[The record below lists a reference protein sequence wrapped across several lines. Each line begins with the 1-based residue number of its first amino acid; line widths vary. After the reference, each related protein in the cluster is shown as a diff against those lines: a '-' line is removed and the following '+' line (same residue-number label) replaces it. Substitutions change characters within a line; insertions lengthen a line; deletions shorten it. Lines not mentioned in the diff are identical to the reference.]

1 MKPSRVFSQKG
12 WRRSGAINVGITY
25 TCVLLLLIC
34 FSVSISQ
41 PGANLIL
48 PTIIFEGPCTTS
60 STLSLFLHLLINT
73 ISGAILASSNF
84 FMQVLSAPSREEID
98 RAHAW
103 LRSLEIGVPSF
114 KNLWHMSR
122 FKLISWFIFL
132 FSSVP
137 IHFLFN
143 SVVFR
148 TDYLGSEWHLT
159 ISTEAFT
166 EGAEFFPPGA
176 SLSPAGSPILVN
188 TSDITYAD
196 DGDHIGQW
204 LGYGHPV
211 PLIQYW
217 EASSIVR
224 QNLSSVAKKAH
235 NWTVLNVEDCQAQ
248 YISCNPRTT
257 YDDVV
262 VIVETGTSNSTGWTR
277 SELFDFQPFSNLSSY
292 WDSHVPPE
300 GINSLWFSTQCRTER
315 HVSVFGRKSD
325 YCANTCLGAL
335 GALGMGSGLS
345 HSRFDPDDVSQPQ
358 EPWLLTPFNGLE
370 SDWPPDRRYEFNHE
384 FDTFRVSHC
393 LAQPTQPTCKVG
405 VSNALLLIV
414 VGCVFIKAMQAT
426 IVVWKLPTASLVT
439 PGDVIESFLSYPD
452 SQTQGL
458 CTLDTTDSER
468 LEYGPRNRWTPGMHV
483 LLPRM
488 VQRPKRPGKQHR
500 LASAITISAWA
511 RTYSILIGGFIL
523 LTVGLG
529 FASVTTG
536 NDYSYSFDLTN
547 RIIPLSLRL
556 DYFSSLLLANAP
568 QLVFSLCYI
577 SFNALITRLQVE
589 REWNSLS
596 SKFQPLRVSYPMGE
610 QVSSYRLQLPYR
622 YSVPMI
628 AISISLHWVV
638 SNGLFL
644 YIIEGGFVQ
653 YDFNMDHSTELPAL
667 FSVSNES
674 FITLGYSPF
683 FILVLFI
690 ASFVLIICS
699 PGLVGLQKL
708 NFKMVTGG
716 CNSLVISAACH
727 PSDLVM
733 DQQATCEQRSHSLQ
747 RSIDLTRN
755 AVHAE
760 EPETTLLGIRTNTDA
775 EERKPFKLA
784 QRKLRWGA
792 MALPRHLA
800 ECVKAVDGREV
811 HHLGFGGAED
821 EICEPSDDHFY
832 A

>member
-1 MKPSRVFSQKG
+1 
-12 WRRSGAINVGITY
+12 
-25 TCVLLLLIC
+25 
-34 FSVSISQ
+34 
-41 PGANLIL
+41 
-48 PTIIFEGPCTTS
+48 
-60 STLSLFLHLLINT
+60 
-73 ISGAILASSNF
+73 
-84 FMQVLSAPSREEID
+84 MQVLSAPSREEID

-103 LRSLEIGVPSF
+103 LRSLEIGVPSV
-114 KNLWHMSR
+114 KNLWHMSW
-122 FKLISWFIFL
+122 FKLISWFILF

-137 IHFLFN
+137 IHALFN
-143 SVVFR
+143 SVVFQ

-196 DGDHIGQW
+196 DGDHISWW
-204 LGYGHPV
+204 LG
-211 PLIQYW
+211 
-217 EASSIVR
+217 
-224 QNLSSVAKKAH
+224 
-235 NWTVLNVEDCQAQ
+235 
-248 YISCNPRTT
+248 TT

-262 VIVETGTSNSTGWTR
+262 VIVETGTSNSSGWTR
-277 SELFDFQPFSNLSSY
+277 SELFDFQPSSNLSLY
-292 WDSHVPPE
+292 WDSHVPPA
-300 GINSLWFSTQCRTER
+300 GINSLWFSTQCRTQR
-315 HVSVFGRKSD
+315 HVSDLGRKSN
-325 YCANTCLGAL
+325 YCINTCLGAL
-335 GALGMGSGLS
+335 GMGPGLS
-345 HSRFDPDDVSQPQ
+345 HSPFDPDDVPQPQ
-358 EPWLLTPFNGLE
+358 EPWLLNFNVKE
-370 SDWPPDRRYEFNHE
+370 SDWLLHLDYGFSHE

-393 LAQPTQPTCKVG
+393 LAQPTQSTCKVG

-414 VGCVFIKAMQAT
+414 VGCVFIKALQAT
-426 IVVWKLPTASLVT
+426 IVVWKLPIASLVT

-458 CTLDTTDSER
+458 CTLDITDSER
-468 LEYGPRNRWTPGMHV
+468 LEVDAWDACFATPYGAEAQTSWKAAPPC
-483 LLPRM
+483 
-488 VQRPKRPGKQHR
+488 
-500 LASAITISAWA
+500 
-511 RTYSILIGGFIL
+511 IGHHHFS
-523 LTVGLG
+523 LG
-529 FASVTTG
+529 P
-536 NDYSYSFDLTN
+536 SYSFDITS
-547 RIIPLSLRL
+547 RIIPLNLRL

-568 QLVFSLCYI
+568 QLILSLCYI

-596 SKFQPLRVSYPMGE
+596 LNFQPLRVSYPMGE
-610 QVSSYRLQLPYR
+610 QVSSYRLQLPYK
-622 YSVPMI
+622 YSIPMI
-628 AISISLHWVV
+628 AISILLHWLV

-644 YIIEGGFVQ
+644 YIIEGGSVQ
-653 YDFNMDHSTELPAL
+653 YDFMSYSTELPAL

-690 ASFVLIICS
+690 ASFILIICS

-733 DQQATCEQRSHSLQ
+733 DQQASYEQRSHSLQ

-821 EICEPSDDHFY
+821 EICEPNDDHFY